1 MNNQVALN
9 LIEAIVSAKCN
20 TIIATIVTD
29 NGSVYENITVDT
41 TKEYVSEYIKPAD
54 RDSNFKTIKY
64 DNINGIR
71 IMA

>member
-9 LIEAIVSAKCN
+9 IVEAIVSAKCN

-41 TKEYVSEYIKPAD
+41 FDTEGVLFNETHYIAY
-54 RDSNFKTIKY
+54 SCIVE
-64 DNINGIR
+64 INVKNVPE
-71 IMA
+71 

>member
-9 LIEAIVSAKCN
+9 IVKVIVSAKCN

-41 TKEYVSEYIKPAD
+41 FDVEGVLFNETHYITYN
-54 RDSNFKTIKY
+54 SIVE
-64 DNINGIR
+64 INVR
-71 IMA
+71 NVPE

>member
-41 TKEYVSEYIKPAD
+41 FDVEDVLFNETHYIAY
-54 RDSNFKTIKY
+54 SCIVE
-64 DNINGIR
+64 INVKNVPE
-71 IMA
+71 

>member
-9 LIEAIVSAKCN
+9 IVEAIVSSKCN

-41 TKEYVSEYIKPAD
+41 FDVEGVLFNETHYVTYNSIVE
-54 RDSNFKTIKY
+54 
-64 DNINGIR
+64 INVR
-71 IMA
+71 NVPE

>member
-9 LIEAIVSAKCN
+9 LIETIVSAKCN

-41 TKEYVSEYIKPAD
+41 FDTEGVLFNETHYIAY
-54 RDSNFKTIKY
+54 SCIVE
-64 DNINGIR
+64 INVKNVPE
-71 IMA
+71 

>member
-9 LIEAIVSAKCN
+9 IVKAIVSSKCN

-41 TKEYVSEYIKPAD
+41 FDVEGVLFNETHYVTYSSIVE
-54 RDSNFKTIKY
+54 
-64 DNINGIR
+64 INVR
-71 IMA
+71 NVPE

>member
-9 LIEAIVSAKCN
+9 IVKAIVSAKCN

-41 TKEYVSEYIKPAD
+41 FDVEGVLFNETHYVTYNSIVEINV
-54 RDSNFKTIKY
+54 R
-64 DNINGIR
+64 NIPE
-71 IMA
+71 

>member
-1 MNNQVALN
+1 MNNQVAIN

-41 TKEYVSEYIKPAD
+41 FDVEGVLFNETHYIAY
-54 RDSNFKTIKY
+54 SCIVE
-64 DNINGIR
+64 INVKNVPE
-71 IMA
+71 

>member
-41 TKEYVSEYIKPAD
+41 FDTEGVLFNETHYIAY
-54 RDSNFKTIKY
+54 SCIVE
-64 DNINGIR
+64 INVKNVPE
-71 IMA
+71 

>member
-41 TKEYVSEYIKPAD
+41 FDVEGVLFNETYYITY
-54 RDSNFKTIKY
+54 SSIVE
-64 DNINGIR
+64 INVR
-71 IMA
+71 NVPE

>member
-9 LIEAIVSAKCN
+9 IVEAIVSAKCN

-41 TKEYVSEYIKPAD
+41 FDVESVLFNETHYVTYNSIVE
-54 RDSNFKTIKY
+54 
-64 DNINGIR
+64 INVR
-71 IMA
+71 NVHE

>member
-9 LIEAIVSAKCN
+9 IVKAIVSAKCN

-41 TKEYVSEYIKPAD
+41 FDVEGVLFNETHYVTYNSIVEI
-54 RDSNFKTIKY
+54 
-64 DNINGIR
+64 NIRNVPE
-71 IMA
+71 